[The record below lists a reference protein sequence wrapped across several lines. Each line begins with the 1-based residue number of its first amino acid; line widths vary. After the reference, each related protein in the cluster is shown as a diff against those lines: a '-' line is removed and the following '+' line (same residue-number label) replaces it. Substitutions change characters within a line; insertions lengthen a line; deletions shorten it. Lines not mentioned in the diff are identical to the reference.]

1 MPARFLRRGS
11 VALIASIA
19 CLGAALVTAPTD
31 AQPGHH
37 RLHPSA
43 VPADT
48 PNILDGRTYAI
59 AEVGTKVF
67 VGGTFTT
74 AQNPGTS
81 ATISTPFLFKYDRLT
96 GLVDTAFAPQ
106 LDAQVN
112 AIVPSA
118 DGSALYVGGAFKK
131 ARTTNVRN
139 VIKID
144 TATGALITAFKNPSP
159 NGTVLDLALVGNRLF
174 VAGSFTTMAHRAPR
188 RAGGAQRHHRRGR
201 RVHGHRRRDQP
212 QLAERAGQGARW
224 RRQARGIP
232 RRLPH
237 RRDRQLQDRGRARP
251 RPGDDDPARRHRGH
265 RRSRLEDGPLHAGL
279 CEQRL

>member
-1 MPARFLRRGS
+1 MPARTLRRSS
-11 VALIASIA
+11 VALVASIA
-19 CLGAALVTAPTD
+19 CLGAALVAAPTD
-31 AQPGHH
+31 AQPPGHH

-81 ATISTPFLFKYDRLT
+81 APISTPFLLKYDRVT

-118 DGSALYVGGAFKK
+118 DGSALYLGGAFKK

-174 VAGSFTTMAHRAPR
+174 VAGSFTTMATVPHGGLAALNATTGAVDEYMGIDVATTTTGRTGRPR
-188 RAGGAQRHHRRGR
+188 RPLASPSSRHPPTAPASSRS
-201 RVHGHRRRDQP
+201 
-212 QLAERAGQGARW
+212 ATS
-224 RRQARGIP
+224 
-232 RRLPH
+232 
-237 RRDRQLQDRGRARP
+237 RP
-251 RPGDDDPARRHRGH
+251 RTGSTATR
-265 RRSRLEDGPLHAGL
+265 
-279 CEQRL
+279 